1 MSFNEV
7 LAPEITDIESGLQE
21 LISRGYQFVHQSDE
35 RGEVSAVVGVRVH
48 DQVVDVVRLNS
59 EDDVEATRMPGG
71 EENIFEP
78 ERWLWRSRGE
88 GARVLT
94 EVLALP
100 DE

>member
-1 MSFNEV
+1 M
-7 LAPEITDIESGLQE
+7 
-21 LISRGYQFVHQSDE
+21 HQSDE